1 MLGPTILSF
10 IIISSKIRTSDGGYA
25 SVGAEVQFCI
35 KDAVLSKTSVQDL
48 NHSLRM
54 LAQTTLVSS
63 LASRKIIEVQHD
75 RKFINKQVQVVI
87 NSVQ

>member
-1 MLGPTILSF
+1 MQRYNFVS
-10 IIISSKIRTSDGGYA
+10 
-25 SVGAEVQFCI
+25 

-75 RKFINKQVQVVI
+75 RKFINKTSSGSYKFRSI
-87 NSVQ
+87 IIK